1 MDFFYDLNKKLAKVN
16 ATETKQTITE
26 SANVYEKWDTETKVN
41 PAEKGKYA
49 GKSMAD
55 LRKSYSKLKASGPHK
70 KGSDAYGKMKELAF
84 AIRAKSDWGKVD
96 EADIDENAF
105 NQAAAAAARAGK
117 KEFEFGGKT
126 HKVTMSK
133 DTAHKLDD
141 DVQIEEAYQ
150 YDMTDQGDM
159 HDALGDVLTSL
170 QKAAGITQK
179 VYDAIEDKIYANESE
194 VNEGRMKDSVIHDS
208 ETMSKEEFAKKHGK
222 ELADEMF
229 DESINEAE
237 GTIIF
242 NAEEGGIR
250 VSVNGKPVGWADSPE
265 ELAKKLGSMGVD
277 KNTTMFHSSDVDFAS
292 EEGFDSDDGAHDMID
307 AALKMIGLSESSCKR
322 MNEESDAEEDDKAEK
337 AAKKVA
343 KDIEH
348 DEGHKGDD
356 DEKAEKAG
364 DEVKKDIEY
373 DDEEDRKEKADESTV
388 AGSVSTAPAA
398 KKGGMKFGG
407 SVYEAYEEQLSAQL
421 NEGMDIN
428 VNINSDGKKTVSV
441 TATDDDANSL
451 AQLLNLAGVEPKE
464 PHHHDAHHVDEN
476 APENAPNPDVLKGA
490 DEEQYAG
497 GLNKPKTTGQ
507 TTTPVIASQLNREIA
522 YEDVD
527 LERTLFDLFQE
538 VKAE

>member
-141 DVQIEEAYQ
+141 DVQIEEAVGDSDSVRNIDSILTSMNADHPGDIIADILHWCDAKNEDFNDLIRRGTNY
-150 YDMTDQGDM
+150 YRDEKEMAGDM
-159 HDALGDVLTSL
+159 
-170 QKAAGITQK
+170 
-179 VYDAIEDKIYANESE
+179 
-194 VNEGRMKDSVIHDS
+194 
-208 ETMSKEEFAKKHGK
+208 
-222 ELADEMF
+222 
-229 DESINEAE
+229 DESSMSVEEE

-307 AALKMIGLSESSCKR
+307 AALEMIGLSESSCKR